1 MGEYRPGNRVNSCT
15 HKKHFGANAHGVKPS
30 LSALIVT
37 NAHFTVHFYYRV
49 LTFTRGWV
57 VGISLQSRILSDFA
71 KLKQERLGA
80 HACISQSVLS
90 RIESGKYNDT
100 LSVPML
106 LDIADGL
113 QIDMSLLVSF
123 NDVEKSMWWQPL
135 SVKDCEN
142 KPCGSSESHEKEG
155 ECYGDDSG
163 E

>member
-1 MGEYRPGNRVNSCT
+1 MDVR
-15 HKKHFGANAHGVKPS
+15 KKILLKQIGAKIA
-30 LSALIVT
+30 
-37 NAHFTVHFYYRV
+37 YYRT
-49 LTFTRGWV
+49 LR
-57 VGISLQSRILSDFA
+57 D
-71 KLKQERLGA
+71 LKQEELATLA
-80 HACISQSVLS
+80 HISQSVLS

-135 SVKDCEN
+135 SVKACEN
-142 KPCGSSESHEKEG
+142 TSCGSSEHDGKEG
-155 ECYGDDSG
+155 EFHGNDGG